1 MFDMQLP
8 NKYEFDKLEYRRRC
22 AVFLIVPIALFIA
35 SFDFLLTLAVF
46 YE

>member
-8 NKYEFDKLEYRRRC
+8 NKYEFDKLEYRKRC
-22 AVFLIVPIALFIA
+22 AIFLIVSIALFIA
-35 SFDFLLTLAVF
+35 SFDFLVTLTAF